1 VGDTLGSF
9 DGAPAYLKANIGK
22 ARIYGY
28 ELSLEVAPIDA
39 FKIHSSL
46 SNTRGEDTKNNVN
59 LGQIVPMKGSLE
71 AKYLVKEIGTLRID
85 CELVNNKTNLAKSE
99 TSTSGYELLN
109 AGFTTTS
116 LKGLGVRFK
125 LSAGVQ
131 NIFNRA
137 YVNFLSTLRGNLNN
151 EPGRNYFLSATVA
164 L

>member
-28 ELSLEVAPIDA
+28 ELSLELTPIDV

-46 SNTRGEDTKNNVN
+46 SYTRGEDTKNNTN
-59 LGQIVPMKGSLE
+59 LGQIVPIKGSL
-71 AKYLVKEIGTLRID
+71 AANYLVKEVGTLRIG
-85 CELVNNKTNLAKSE
+85 CEIVDDKTNLAKSE
-99 TSTSGYELLN
+99 TSTSGYALLN
-109 AGFTTTS
+109 ASFTTTS
-116 LKGLGVRFK
+116 IKGFGERFK
-125 LSAGVQ
+125 LSAGIQ
-131 NIFNRA
+131 NIFDRA

-151 EPGRNYFLSATVA
+151 EPGRNYFLSATIV